1 MNMKIE
7 FHYPCDKIEGG
18 GISSLKLTQF
28 SWLLLHIV
36 SWEQVVRQE
45 SLVAVMG
52 LAKMMMSEIVA
63 YAK

>member
-28 SWLLLHIV
+28 SWLLLHRLLGASGETGVISGGNGTGKDDDV
-36 SWEQVVRQE
+36 
-45 SLVAVMG
+45 
-52 LAKMMMSEIVA
+52 
-63 YAK
+63 